1 MELQHPPILPAKLP
15 PQPVIDLRMPED
27 ITELSLNS
35 SRADTSYSRFQP
47 ASAHRTWRR
56 FISATVMTA
65 SFSVTESVTTQEC
78 HLVLTSM
85 GSLEGGLRC
94 SDGRWRII
102 LTPRPMRTAHL
113 LRRYDRGG
121 GDAWKL
127 LHAPAPVKPAL
138 EDLFFAPCSPLLS
151 CLPTA
156 RRRAIMA
163 LKLAAESLC
172 CQG

>member
-1 MELQHPPILPAKLP
+1 
-15 PQPVIDLRMPED
+15 MPED
-27 ITELSLNS
+27 ITELSFNS

-94 SDGRWRII
+94 SDGRWWII
-102 LTPRPMRTAHL
+102 LTPRPIHAHSAPSEEVRQGRWGRLEAFTRTSPRQAVVGGSL
-113 LRRYDRGG
+113 LCT
-121 GDAWKL
+121 L
-127 LHAPAPVKPAL
+127 LP
-138 EDLFFAPCSPLLS
+138 S
-151 CLPTA
+151 T
-156 RRRAIMA
+156 
-163 LKLAAESLC
+163 
-172 CQG
+172 